1 VAIISCLIRERLHN
15 FCESASKK
23 PLISLVGGIV
33 RDYQPLWESVYF
45 YSNSLPSDLL
55 LEHGSY
61 LACLYID
68 FNNPS
73 VFAFVL
79 LHLIAAGS

>member
-1 VAIISCLIRERLHN
+1 MMNVYRLFQVVFTNGSDRLVFFWWQFFVCFHRERLHN

-45 YSNSLPSDLL
+45 YSKPL
-55 LEHGSY
+55 
-61 LACLYID
+61 
-68 FNNPS
+68 F
-73 VFAFVL
+73 F
-79 LHLIAAGS
+79 

>member
-1 VAIISCLIRERLHN
+1 MCTGCSKLFLLMAPIGLFFFWWQFFVCFNRERLHN

-45 YSNSLPSDLL
+45 YSKPL
-55 LEHGSY
+55 
-61 LACLYID
+61 
-68 FNNPS
+68 F
-73 VFAFVL
+73 F
-79 LHLIAAGS
+79 